1 MNKVNSIQI
10 KNINKTLFFNTIC
23 LKDSF
28 EKDCLGDTVL
38 IPKLKKPEFS
48 VITSALIIKYLSSSF
63 ILSF

>member
-10 KNINKTLFFNTIC
+10 KNINKTLFFNTIF

-28 EKDCLGDTVL
+28 DCLGDTVL
-38 IPKLKKPEFS
+38 IQKLKKPEFS